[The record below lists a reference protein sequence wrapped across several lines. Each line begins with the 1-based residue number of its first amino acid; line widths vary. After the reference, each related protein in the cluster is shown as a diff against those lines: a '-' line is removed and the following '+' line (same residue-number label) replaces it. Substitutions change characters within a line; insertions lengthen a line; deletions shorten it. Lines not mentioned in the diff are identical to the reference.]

1 MALSV
6 KELLEAID
14 KLKGYDLKKVKDK
27 LGTKKD
33 ESERKKGESDEE
45 YEKRLERIVKNER
58 ELVDLKYAQAK
69 ALGEYNTAIQIGFEL
84 EEKYNAELNAMKEV
98 SFKDTEAL
106 REEREKANAERQKE
120 IDAEL
125 ESIDLMKEAQDKRKE
140 FLKEKIKGIKEE
152 RGETEQLSEIEEK
165 RFEDLKSELSG
176 IGTHLGVLSPGFNKM
191 VNMYTKFKKV
201 SETNPGMITKAIKDT
216 FSFNKMAGALLF
228 QIAAASLKYA
238 FAVDKASAA
247 FAAQTG
253 AGRALSTEIGNV
265 GAGFR
270 NLGIDAADAGKA
282 GQALFR
288 NFTGFMQLNSTEQ
301 QNLMQTVAAL
311 EKIGV
316 DGMSAAKGLNI
327 LTKNFGLST
336 KEATKL
342 TKQLS
347 IMGTELGISSKEMVD
362 GFNEASKVLAVYGKE
377 SVKIFADI
385 AAQAKA
391 AAVETGTLLGIA
403 EKFDTFSG
411 AADVAGRL
419 NAMLGSQ
426 LSTTQ
431 LLAMSENER
440 IETLIQTMQLYG
452 GSFKDMDKFTQKA
465 LAGAVGISDLSEAQR
480 IFGMSLS
487 DYRKGLQKNKAEE
500 DFNKRLK
507 DAMDI
512 FKKLEQIGKEF
523 AINLAPAVEILGRVL
538 QFILDLNKESGGLIL
553 TVVGVL
559 GGLTLLGKALAF
571 ILPFMPTLGAAG
583 AMGAGGLSALG
594 AAAGANAM
602 NFVKGGGALLIF
614 AAGASALF
622 GAFALLAGLGVP
634 VDGAVILGLMA
645 GFAGGLVLIGGAIMA
660 LGAMFTGPQA
670 ALFGGGMSVATSALA
685 ALGAVFSAT
694 MATLNEEKM
703 KALGQVFSG
712 LGNMMVNFKAKAFVD
727 VSDFLETLGN
737 VDASIKPVLGDL
749 ALIATGQTT
758 QSLTTSATNYD
769 FSQFTAKLENVFKP
783 QVIVKLDGEE
793 ISSKIQEKQDKIQ
806 QKR

>member
-6 KELLEAID
+6 KELLDAID
-14 KLKGYDLKKVKDK
+14 KLKGDDLKKVKDK
-27 LGTKKD
+27 LGTKKT
-33 ESERKKGESDEE
+33 SDEQKEGETSDE
-45 YEKRLERIVKNER
+45 YEKRLERIAKNER

-69 ALGEYNTAIQIGFEL
+69 ALGEYNTAVQIGFDLERKYKKEL
-84 EEKYNAELNAMKEV
+84 EKIGDAYKNIDE
-98 SFKDTEAL
+98 L
-106 REEREKANAERQKE
+106 RELRKAAFEEQDEAYVKELDSEIKSIENQEKQIETIK
-120 IDAEL
+120 
-125 ESIDLMKEAQDKRKE
+125 K
-140 FLKEKIKGIKEE
+140 KIKALQDE
-152 RGETEQLSEIEEK
+152 RGETEELSEIEER
-165 RFEDLKSELSG
+165 RFEGLKDELKG
-176 IGTHLGVLSPGFNKM
+176 IGTHLGVLSPGFNRM
-191 VNMYTKFKKV
+191 VNMYTKFKKA
-201 SETNPGMITKAIKDT
+201 SDTNPGMITKALKDT
-216 FSFNKMAGALLF
+216 FSFHKMAGALLF

-253 AGRALSTEIGNV
+253 AGRALSTEIVNV

-282 GQALFR
+282 GQALFS
-288 NFTGFMQLNSTEQ
+288 NFTGFMQLNSAEQ

-452 GSFKDMDKFTQKA
+452 GSFKDMDKFTQKS
-465 LAGAVGISDLSEAQR
+465 LAAAVGISDLSEAQR

-507 DAMDI
+507 EAMDI

-523 AINLAPAVEILGRVL
+523 AINLAPAVEILGKVL
-538 QFILDLNKESGGLIL
+538 QFILDLNKGSGGLLL

-583 AMGAGGLSALG
+583 AAGAGGLSALG

-602 NFVKGGGALLIF
+602 NFVKGGAALLVF
-614 AAGASALF
+614 AAGAGALF
-622 GAFALLAGLGVP
+622 GAFALLAGIGVP
-634 VDGAVILGLMA
+634 LDGAIILGLMG
-645 GFAGGLVLIGGAIMA
+645 GFAGGLILIGAAIMA
-660 LGAMFTGPQA
+660 LGAMFSGPQA
-670 ALFGGGMSVATSALA
+670 ALFGVGMAVATV
-685 ALGAVFSAT
+685 ALGTLGAIFSAT
-694 MATLNEEKM
+694 IASLNEEKM
-703 KALGQVFSG
+703 KALGQIFSG
-712 LGNMMVNFKAKAFVD
+712 MGNMMVNFKAKAFVD
-727 VSDFLETLGN
+727 VNDFLESLGN
-737 VDASIKPVLGDL
+737 VDTSIKPILGDL

-758 QSLTTSATNYD
+758 QSLTTSAANYD

-783 QVIVKLDGEE
+783 QVIVNLDGEE
-793 ISSKIQEKQDKIQ
+793 ISSKLQEKQDKIQ
-806 QKR
+806 QRR

>member
-1 MALSV
+1 
-6 KELLEAID
+6 
-14 KLKGYDLKKVKDK
+14 
-27 LGTKKD
+27 
-33 ESERKKGESDEE
+33 
-45 YEKRLERIVKNER
+45 
-58 ELVDLKYAQAK
+58 
-69 ALGEYNTAIQIGFEL
+69 
-84 EEKYNAELNAMKEV
+84 
-98 SFKDTEAL
+98 
-106 REEREKANAERQKE
+106 
-120 IDAEL
+120 
-125 ESIDLMKEAQDKRKE
+125 
-140 FLKEKIKGIKEE
+140 
-152 RGETEQLSEIEEK
+152 
-165 RFEDLKSELSG
+165 
-176 IGTHLGVLSPGFNKM
+176 
-191 VNMYTKFKKV
+191 MYTKFKKA
-201 SETNPGMITKAIKDT
+201 SDTNPGMITKALKDT
-216 FSFNKMAGALLF
+216 FSFHKMAGALLF

-253 AGRALSTEIGNV
+253 AGRALSTEIVNV

-282 GQALFR
+282 GQALFS
-288 NFTGFMQLNSTEQ
+288 NFTGFMQLNSAEQ

-452 GSFKDMDKFTQKA
+452 GSFKDMDKFTQKS
-465 LAGAVGISDLSEAQR
+465 LAAAVGISDLSEAQR

-507 DAMDI
+507 EAMDI

-523 AINLAPAVEILGRVL
+523 AINLAPAVEILGKVL
-538 QFILDLNKESGGLIL
+538 QFILDLNKGSGGLLL

-583 AMGAGGLSALG
+583 AAGAGGLSALG

-602 NFVKGGGALLIF
+602 NFVKGGAALLVF
-614 AAGASALF
+614 AAGAGALF
-622 GAFALLAGLGVP
+622 GAFALLAGIGVP
-634 VDGAVILGLMA
+634 LDGAIILGLMG
-645 GFAGGLVLIGGAIMA
+645 GFAGGLILIGAAIMA
-660 LGAMFTGPQA
+660 LGAMFSGPQA
-670 ALFGGGMSVATSALA
+670 ALFGVGMAVATV
-685 ALGAVFSAT
+685 ALGTLGAIFSAT
-694 MATLNEEKM
+694 IASLNEEKM
-703 KALGQVFSG
+703 KALGQIFSG
-712 LGNMMVNFKAKAFVD
+712 MGNMMVNFKAKAFVD
-727 VSDFLETLGN
+727 VNDFLESLGN
-737 VDASIKPVLGDL
+737 VDTSIKPILGDL

-758 QSLTTSATNYD
+758 QSLTTSAANYD

-783 QVIVKLDGEE
+783 QVIVNLDGEE
-793 ISSKIQEKQDKIQ
+793 ISSKLQEKQDKIQ
-806 QKR
+806 QRR

>member
-6 KELLEAID
+6 KELLDAID
-14 KLKGYDLKKVKDK
+14 KLKGDDLKKVKDK
-27 LGTKKD
+27 LGTKKT
-33 ESERKKGESDEE
+33 SDEQKEGETSDE
-45 YEKRLERIVKNER
+45 YEKRLERIAKNER

-69 ALGEYNTAIQIGFEL
+69 ALGEYNTAVQIGFDLERKYKKEL
-84 EEKYNAELNAMKEV
+84 EEIGDAYKNIDE
-98 SFKDTEAL
+98 L
-106 REEREKANAERQKE
+106 RELRKAAFEEQDEAYVKELDSEIKSIENQEKQIETIK
-120 IDAEL
+120 
-125 ESIDLMKEAQDKRKE
+125 K
-140 FLKEKIKGIKEE
+140 KIKALQDE
-152 RGETEQLSEIEEK
+152 RGETEELSEIEER
-165 RFEDLKSELSG
+165 RFEGLKDELKG
-176 IGTHLGVLSPGFNKM
+176 IGTHLGVLSPGFNRM
-191 VNMYTKFKKV
+191 VNMYTKFKKA
-201 SETNPGMITKAIKDT
+201 SDTNPGMITKALKDT
-216 FSFNKMAGALLF
+216 FSFHKMAGALLF

-253 AGRALSTEIGNV
+253 AGRALSTEIVNV

-282 GQALFR
+282 GQALFS
-288 NFTGFMQLNSTEQ
+288 NFTGFMQLNSAEQ

-452 GSFKDMDKFTQKA
+452 GSFKDMDKFTQKS
-465 LAGAVGISDLSEAQR
+465 LAAAVGISDLSEAQR

-507 DAMDI
+507 EAMDI

-523 AINLAPAVEILGRVL
+523 AINLAPAVEILGKVL
-538 QFILDLNKESGGLIL
+538 QFILDLNKGSGGLLL

-583 AMGAGGLSALG
+583 AAGAGGLSALG

-602 NFVKGGGALLIF
+602 NFVKGGAALLVF
-614 AAGASALF
+614 AAGAGALF
-622 GAFALLAGLGVP
+622 GAFALLAGIGVP
-634 VDGAVILGLMA
+634 LDGAIILGLMG
-645 GFAGGLVLIGGAIMA
+645 GFAGGLILIGAAIMA
-660 LGAMFTGPQA
+660 LGAMFSGPQA
-670 ALFGGGMSVATSALA
+670 ALFGVGMAVATV
-685 ALGAVFSAT
+685 ALGTLGAIFSAT
-694 MATLNEEKM
+694 IASLNEEKM
-703 KALGQVFSG
+703 KALGQIFSG
-712 LGNMMVNFKAKAFVD
+712 MGNMMVNFKAKAFVD
-727 VSDFLETLGN
+727 VNDFLESLGN
-737 VDASIKPVLGDL
+737 VDTSIKPILGDL

-758 QSLTTSATNYD
+758 QSLTTSAANYD

-783 QVIVKLDGEE
+783 QVIVNLDGEE
-793 ISSKIQEKQDKIQ
+793 ISSKLQEKQDKIQ
-806 QKR
+806 QRR

>member
-6 KELLEAID
+6 KELLDAID
-14 KLKGYDLKKVKDK
+14 KLKGDDLKKVKDK
-27 LGTKKD
+27 LGTKKT
-33 ESERKKGESDEE
+33 SDEQKEGETSDE
-45 YEKRLERIVKNER
+45 YEKRLERIAKNER

-69 ALGEYNTAIQIGFEL
+69 ALGEYNTAVQLGFDLERKYKKEL
-84 EEKYNAELNAMKEV
+84 EKIGDAYKNIDE
-98 SFKDTEAL
+98 L
-106 REEREKANAERQKE
+106 RELRKAAFEEQDEAYVKELDSEIKSIENQEKQIETIK
-120 IDAEL
+120 
-125 ESIDLMKEAQDKRKE
+125 K
-140 FLKEKIKGIKEE
+140 KIKALQDE
-152 RGETEQLSEIEEK
+152 RGETEELSEIEER
-165 RFEDLKSELSG
+165 RFEGLKDELKG
-176 IGTHLGVLSPGFNKM
+176 IGTHLGVLSPGFNRM
-191 VNMYTKFKKV
+191 VNMYTKFKKA
-201 SETNPGMITKAIKDT
+201 SDTNPGMITKALKDT
-216 FSFNKMAGALLF
+216 FSFHKMAGALLF

-253 AGRALSTEIGNV
+253 AGRALSTEIVNV

-282 GQALFR
+282 GQALFS
-288 NFTGFMQLNSTEQ
+288 NFTGFMQLNSAEQ

-452 GSFKDMDKFTQKA
+452 GSFKDMDKFTQKS
-465 LAGAVGISDLSEAQR
+465 LAAAVGISDLSEAQR

-507 DAMDI
+507 EAMDI

-523 AINLAPAVEILGRVL
+523 AINLAPAVEILGKVL
-538 QFILDLNKESGGLIL
+538 QFILDLNKGSGGLLL

-583 AMGAGGLSALG
+583 AAGAGGLSALG

-602 NFVKGGGALLIF
+602 NFVKGGAALLVF
-614 AAGASALF
+614 AAGAGALF
-622 GAFALLAGLGVP
+622 GAFALLAGIGVP
-634 VDGAVILGLMA
+634 LDGAIILGLMG
-645 GFAGGLVLIGGAIMA
+645 GFAGGLILIGAAIMA
-660 LGAMFTGPQA
+660 LGAMFSGPQA
-670 ALFGGGMSVATSALA
+670 ALFGVGMAVATV
-685 ALGAVFSAT
+685 ALGTLGAIFSAT
-694 MATLNEEKM
+694 IASLNEEKM
-703 KALGQVFSG
+703 KALGQIFSG
-712 LGNMMVNFKAKAFVD
+712 MGNMMVNFKAKAFVD
-727 VSDFLETLGN
+727 VNDFLESLGN
-737 VDASIKPVLGDL
+737 VDTSIKPILGDL

-758 QSLTTSATNYD
+758 QSLTTSAANYD

-783 QVIVKLDGEE
+783 QVIVNLDGEE
-793 ISSKIQEKQDKIQ
+793 ISSKLQEKQDKIQ
-806 QKR
+806 QRR